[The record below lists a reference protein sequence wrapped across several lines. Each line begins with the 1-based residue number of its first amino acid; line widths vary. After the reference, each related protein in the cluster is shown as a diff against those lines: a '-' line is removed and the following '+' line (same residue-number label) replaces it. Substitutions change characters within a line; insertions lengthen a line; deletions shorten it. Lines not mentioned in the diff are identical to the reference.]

1 MLWPYWYHLGKTM
14 VMPCWQDN
22 PWGTHVYHLRRH
34 LMMSLVQSMPLLS
47 WLEYDGLWG
56 DSDNRLRMV
65 LVCQVTSH
73 MHSPFLCDLSEAL
86 ARLEV
91 FVIIFFFDSF
101 KHF

>member
-1 MLWPYWYHLGKTM
+1 
-14 VMPCWQDN
+14 
-22 PWGTHVYHLRRH
+22 
-34 LMMSLVQSMPLLS
+34 
-47 WLEYDGLWG
+47 
-56 DSDNRLRMV
+56 MV

-73 MHSPFLCDLSEAL
+73 MHSPFVCDLSEAL